1 MSIKTWHLEMLFVA
15 GALLLANMIAGRPNP
30 IELLGAVAVFLSFG
44 HAQIADRLAE
54 KEGQKEKPEV
64 DCYKK
69 LWYYFIG
76 KELFWLAYFLMNHS
90 YSALAGVF
98 IFLAYPAWRKYYRT
112 NIKAL

>member
-1 MSIKTWHLEMLFVA
+1 MKTWKQEMLFVA
-15 GALLLANMIAGRPNP
+15 GILLAVNGFRSDFHPLEILA
-30 IELLGAVAVFLSFG
+30 AVAVFLSFG

-98 IFLAYPAWRKYYRT
+98 IFLAYPAWRKFYRT
-112 NIKAL
+112 NIKQL

>member
-1 MSIKTWHLEMLFVA
+1 MKTWQHEMLFVA
-15 GALLLANMIAGRPNP
+15 GVLLLANMFGGKPNP
-30 IELLGAVAVFLSFG
+30 VELLGAIAVFLSFG

-54 KEGQKEKPEV
+54 KEGQKKIPEV

-98 IFLAYPAWRKYYRT
+98 VFLTYPFWRKFYRT
-112 NIKAL
+112 NIRPL

>member
-1 MSIKTWHLEMLFVA
+1 MLIVA
-15 GALLLANMIAGRPNP
+15 GVLLIANVFSGPPNP
-30 IELLGAVAVFLSFG
+30 VELLGAIAVFLSFG

-64 DCYKK
+64 ACYKK

-76 KELFWLAYFLMNHS
+76 KELFWLVYFLMNHS

-98 IFLAYPAWRKYYRT
+98 IFLAYPVWRKFYRT
-112 NIKAL
+112 NIKQL